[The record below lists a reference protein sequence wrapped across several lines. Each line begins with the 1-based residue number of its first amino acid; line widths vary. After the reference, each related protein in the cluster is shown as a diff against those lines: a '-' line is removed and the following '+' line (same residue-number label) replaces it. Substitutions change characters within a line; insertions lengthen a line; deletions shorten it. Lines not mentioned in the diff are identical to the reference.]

1 MLDTID
7 TKAEQAGGEISPAP
21 SLVKLKGIAVCGSHP
36 QTKMT
41 APFDDQGWLIYACS
55 PDNSPFGLNPQNC
68 SPLPRVDAFFEI
80 HRPVFD
86 KTRPYKYLRW
96 LKTMP
101 RVFMRDQWAMQLREP
116 DGSLVFPTAE
126 LYPEKEMK
134 ARFGPFTFTSS
145 IAFIMAKAIADIE
158 ALRGQGLTVDDE
170 PPQLGLFGILQA
182 SKPEYEKQRQGTQNM
197 IHNATKAGIKVRVAR
212 ESFLFEPPP
221 EDF

>member
-7 TKAEQAGGEISPAP
+7 AKAEQAGGEISPAP

-86 KTRPYKYLRW
+86 RTRPYKYLRW

-145 IAFIMAKAIADIE
+145 IAFILAKAIVEKPKSI
-158 ALRGQGLTVDDE
+158 GLW
-170 PPQLGLFGILQA
+170 GIMQA
-182 SKPEYEKQRQGTQNM
+182 SPNEYAYQRPGIQYFLWEAKRLGIDVFAPE
-197 IHNATKAGIKVRVAR
+197 
-212 ESFLFEPPP
+212 ESRLFELPP
-221 EDF
+221 ENW